1 MTEIFEDAQMRVE
14 AIALEALRDIFHRIP
29 FGEEITFSD
38 GRKGIISKFY
48 EPKITNDGAIK
59 AGIDIK
65 DVEGNWHLEFILQKT
80 GWGCAPGALGAAPD
94 MPIPEE
100 PTQ

>member
-1 MTEIFEDAQMRVE
+1 MNHPFENLQLRVE
-14 AIALEALRDIFHRIP
+14 TIALEALRDIFHRIP

-38 GRKGIISKFY
+38 GRKGVIRKFY
-48 EPKITNDGAIK
+48 EPKIADDGAIK

-65 DVEGNWHLEFILQKT
+65 DVEGNWHLEFILEKT
-80 GWGCAPGALGAAPD
+80 GWGCSPDALGTAPT

-100 PTQ
+100 STQ